1 MIPNDTS
8 IRTFVIR
15 SGRMTDAQKRAID
28 ELGKEYILPYSNT
41 PVQPQTIFGSGKPLV
56 MEIGFGMGRATW
68 QIARDRAMFDY
79 LGVEV
84 HAPGVGKL
92 LLDLHANGIE
102 NVKIINH
109 DAIEVLKNMIPH
121 ASLAGLHIFY
131 PDPWPKKRHHKRRLM
146 RPALVDL
153 LVSRLAK
160 GAYLYFVTDIEEYG
174 QSTLEIL
181 SIRKDISNSY
191 DGFAPRIEWRPETRF
206 EEKALEASR
215 TAWELFFTKN

>member
-1 MIPNDTS
+1 MIPDDTS

-15 SGRMTDAQKRAID
+15 SGRMTDAQKRAIG
-28 ELGKEYILPYSNT
+28 ELGSDYIVPYAKEHLK
-41 PVQPQTIFGSGKPLV
+41 PQAVFGTDKPLV

-68 QIARDRAMFDY
+68 QIARNRDMYNY

-92 LLDLHANGIE
+92 LMDLHERGIT
-102 NVKIINH
+102 NVRIVNH
-109 DAIEVLKNMIPH
+109 DAVEVLSDMLPES
-121 ASLAGLHIFY
+121 SLAGLHIFY

-153 LVSRLAK
+153 LVSRLAP
-160 GAYLYFVTDIEEYG
+160 GGYLYFVTDIEEYG
-174 QSTLEIL
+174 TSTLEIL
-181 SIRKDISNSY
+181 SGRQDITNSF

-206 EEKALEASR
+206 EQKALEAQR
-215 TAWELFFTKN
+215 TAWELYFTKN

>member
-1 MIPNDTS
+1 MSLDDTS

-15 SGRMTDAQKRAID
+15 AGRMTDAQKRAIS
-28 ELGKEYILPYSNT
+28 ELGDAYIVPYEKKTVNPST
-41 PVQPQTIFGSGKPLV
+41 FFVDSKPVV

-68 QIARDRAMFDY
+68 QIAKNRDIYNY

-92 LLDLHANGIE
+92 LMDLHAHQIT
-102 NVKIINH
+102 NVRIVNH
-109 DAIEVLKNMIPH
+109 DAIEVLTDMIPH
-121 ASLAGLHIFY
+121 ASLAGLHVFY

-153 LVSRLAK
+153 LVSRLAPD
-160 GAYLYFVTDIEEYG
+160 GYLYFVTDIEEYG
-174 QSTLEIL
+174 VSTLEIL
-181 SIRKDISNSY
+181 AARKDISNSY
-191 DGFAPRIEWRPETRF
+191 GGFAPRIEWRPETRF

-215 TAWELFFTKN
+215 IAWELFFTKN